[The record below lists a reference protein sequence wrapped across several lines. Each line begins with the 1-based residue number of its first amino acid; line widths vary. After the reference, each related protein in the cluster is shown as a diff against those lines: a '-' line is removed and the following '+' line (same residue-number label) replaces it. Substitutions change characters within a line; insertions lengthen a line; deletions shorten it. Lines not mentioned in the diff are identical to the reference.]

1 MKRFLKDYYYI
12 LLPIGITILM
22 LLTCPLYFGS
32 DDDTY
37 MMEIAASNVQGS
49 ENVVCMSV
57 LFGYLFK
64 LLFTIL
70 PAVNWYVV
78 ILLAVVNISMI
89 TLHKAVKDNGSQ
101 IFAVGML
108 AVIQSYIMMRLTFT
122 GVAFICCTSAV
133 IWVMHK
139 VTKLDKKS
147 IIYFCEAF
155 LLFLAGF
162 GIRRGNLFI
171 CVFLLFVPYYFFAV
185 VQKRNSISTI
195 IVLLAV
201 CTVANYTVKELTNY
215 YRDNIPQETY
225 FNQFNEYRAK
235 VTDEG
240 LINYKVHEAEYTE
253 AGISQN
259 DASML
264 GGFLYGDKSVFSR
277 DMMKTVEEIKDI
289 NDRYLFNPLELAQKM
304 VRKPFIWWYLMSMA
318 LALIVLKKSRKEVL
332 SISLFVMAAI
342 LYLFVRRRGVARV
355 ISQISIS
362 GMIMLT
368 FVAMR
373 ELKGKFTFAEIK
385 QNKIMVA
392 VIVCLFAISPVLTW
406 GYHVLR
412 IKPSLEQRE
421 QVMEYIDAHPEN
433 VYVCSAIDR
442 MKYAF
447 AQHRLTLTA
456 DSINI
461 APVYNING
469 NWFLYTPYWY
479 SNLDKLGLSEYSGNT
494 FNALL
499 EPNVMYL
506 SSKEFQMHEITTFLH
521 EHYDIDAE
529 FKLIKSFDNNPLG
542 LYALVKND

>member
-1 MKRFLKDYYYI
+1 MNKFLKNYYYI

-22 LLTCPLYFGS
+22 FLTCPLYFGA

-57 LFGYLFK
+57 LFGYLLK

-70 PAVNWYVV
+70 PMVNWYVV
-78 ILLAVVNISMI
+78 TFLVLVNISMI

-101 IFAVGML
+101 IFAVGRL
-108 AVIQSYIMMRLTFT
+108 AVIQSYIMIRLTFT

-133 IWVMHK
+133 MWVMHK

-147 IIYFCEAF
+147 VIYFCEAF

-162 GIRRGNLFI
+162 SIRRGDLFI
-171 CVFLLFVPYYFFAV
+171 CVIALFVPYYFFAV
-185 VQKRNSISTI
+185 IQKRNSISTI

-201 CTVANYTVKELTNY
+201 CTAANYTVKESTDY

-235 VTDEG
+235 VTDRG
-240 LINYKVHEAEYTE
+240 FMNYKGHEEEYTK
-253 AGISQN
+253 AGISYN

-264 GGFLYGDKSVFSR
+264 AGVIYADKNVFSR
-277 DMMKTVEEIKDI
+277 ETMKTVEEIKDT
-289 NDRYLFNPLELAQKM
+289 NDRYLFNPLEIAQKM
-304 VRKPFIWWYLMSMA
+304 LRLPFIWWYLMSMA

-332 SISLFVMAAI
+332 AISLFVMAAI

-355 ISQISIS
+355 ISQISIA

-373 ELKGKFTFAEIK
+373 ELKGKFTFDKIK
-385 QNKIMVA
+385 QNKLMVV
-392 VIVCLFAISPVLTW
+392 VIVGLFAISPTLTW
-406 GYHVLR
+406 GYHILR
-412 IKPSLEQRE
+412 VKPALEQRE

-469 NWFLYTPYWY
+469 NWFLYTSYWY
-479 SNLDKLGLSEYSGNT
+479 SNLDKLGLSEYSDNT

-499 EPNVMYL
+499 EPNVIYL
-506 SSKEFQMHEITTFLH
+506 SSKEYQMNAITTFLY

-529 FKLIKSFDNNPLG
+529 FKLVKSFDNNPLG
-542 LYALVKND
+542 LYSLVENN